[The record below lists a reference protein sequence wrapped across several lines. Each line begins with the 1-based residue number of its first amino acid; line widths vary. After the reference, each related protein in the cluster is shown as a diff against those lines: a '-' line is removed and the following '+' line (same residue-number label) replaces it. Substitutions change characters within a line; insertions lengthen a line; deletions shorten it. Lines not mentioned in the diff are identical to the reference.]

1 MAYTIKGLA
10 KANECESFD
19 CYGLATVWQYWYTC
33 NHNEYGENNVR
44 NDFKLLRKADRQEMI
59 NWLRMENEYFG
70 DILDIIV
77 SSIY

>member
-33 NHNEYGENNVR
+33 HHNEYGKNHVR

-59 NWLRMENEYFG
+59 NWLRMENEYF
-70 DILDIIV
+70 LDVLNIIE
-77 SSIY
+77 SAIY

>member
-33 NHNEYGENNVR
+33 NHNEYGKKHVID
-44 NDFKLLRKADRQEMI
+44 DFKLLRKADRQEMI
-59 NWLRMENEYFG
+59 NWLRMENEYFI
-70 DILDIIV
+70 DVLNIIE
-77 SSIY
+77 SALY